1 MPTAIKK
8 IVAAFLLVLIL
19 APLSY
24 MFIFQAKQLNIQ
36 RRMKKELEGS
46 LVQTVVLPA
55 SKLLWVKPGKE
66 ILLDQKMFDIKTI
79 SYRTDGNACI
89 TGLFDHLE
97 TGLLTQIKKSWQQD
111 NGLGCKLIV
120 QLFQV
125 ITTLSQYSITADLL
139 PQILTTEKM
148 ARRKDCLP
156 SPFTRI
162 LTPPPQ
168 A

>member
-1 MPTAIKK
+1 MPTALKK
-8 IVAAFLLVLIL
+8 ILAAFLLVLIL

-24 MFIFQAKQLNIQ
+24 MFIFQAKQLSIQ
-36 RRMKKELEGS
+36 RRMKKELESS

-55 SKLLWVKPGKE
+55 SKLIWVKPDKE

-79 SYRTDGNACI
+79 SYNADGNVCI

-97 TGLLTQIKKSWQQD
+97 TGLLTQMKKSWQQD

-120 QLFQV
+120 QLLQV
-125 ITTLSQYSITADLL
+125 ITILQQDNTTDFS
-139 PQILTTEKM
+139 PQILTAEKT
-148 ARRKDCLP
+148 ARGKDCLP
-156 SPFTRI
+156 SPFTQI